1 MSVYEPPVW
10 ESQTSEYVL
19 KIHEEFAKD
28 AIARIPDYGTAKF
41 QETDEV
47 LNITDDL
54 IAALISEGAEK
65 KWFAKLPT
73 QEQLLKKVSHTFATL
88 ATADQNAARPVLLRL
103 NPKKVTIVW
112 QPEARSAPPAPP
124 PLAFEDSEP
133 EESEDSGSEEGPEPE
148 IAESNLPA
156 VALRESG
163 FAVTRSRGDR
173 EEVEM
178 TREQYLLTR
187 LRAAKARLEA
197 EQIRMQYFEATG
209 QMPPDSDS
217 EEDSEGDF

>member
-19 KIHEEFAKD
+19 KIHEDFAEE
-28 AIARIPDYGTAKF
+28 AIVRLPDIGTGKF

-47 LNITDDL
+47 LNVTDDL

-73 QEQLLKKVSHTFATL
+73 QEQLLKKVRHTFATL
-88 ATADQNAARPVLLRL
+88 ATADQNVARPRILRL
-103 NPKKVTIVW
+103 NPKTVTIVW

-124 PLAFEDSEP
+124 PLAFEESEP
-133 EESEDSGSEEGPEPE
+133 EDSEDSGSEEEGPEPE
-148 IAESNLPA
+148 ITESNLPA
-156 VALRESG
+156 VALREE
-163 FAVTRSRGDR
+163 AA
-173 EEVEM
+173 M